1 MEEPPG
7 TPGGPPGEWV
17 CGSNGMQKCWKNVY
31 DIVSVIF
38 HAGRS
43 KFVAKS
49 FQLGV
54 PKPLFF
60 SVYLATLEIL
70 KIELSPRRELNFSY
84 FQGFK
89 NRFKFGP
96 MFDPKSN
103 LSSKSLGTPQ
113 NVDFSISNVPTWDPL
128 TFNCFE
134 KSSENRVSGQR
145 IFRQDPR
152 GPHEAPKRFPTGVQE
167 APRGPKRP
175 PRGLRIFL
183 SFELFH
189 NIFD

>member
-1 MEEPPG
+1 MY
-7 TPGGPPGEWV
+7 
-17 CGSNGMQKCWKNVY
+17 N
-31 DIVSVIF
+31 IVSVIF

-96 MFDPKSN
+96 IFDPKSI

-128 TFNCFE
+128 NFNLFE
-134 KSSENRVSGQR
+134 KSSENRASAQR
-145 IFRQDPR
+145 IFRQELR
-152 GPHEAPKRFPTGVQE
+152 RPHEAPKRFPTGVRE
-167 APRGPKRP
+167 AP
-175 PRGLRIFL
+175 
-183 SFELFH
+183 
-189 NIFD
+189 